1 MRAFKTLSI
10 ATLAFALAYPV
21 MAQDDPHHPAGAEV
35 PAAEVPAMIEAP
47 ADKSDTPGPN
57 APANPMM
64 GCANMMGMT
73 EMMEMMEMMQSM
85 QTMQMEMMRQML
97 EMQKALPA
105 APSSGEE
112 TSP

>member
-1 MRAFKTLSI
+1 MRAFRTLSI
-10 ATLAFALAYPV
+10 AALAFALAHPV

-35 PAAEVPAMIEAP
+35 PAAEAPAIIEAP
-47 ADKSDTPGPN
+47 ADKSETPGPN

-64 GCANMMGMT
+64 GCADMMGM
-73 EMMEMMEMMQSM
+73 MAMMQSM

-112 TSP
+112 ASR

>member
-1 MRAFKTLSI
+1 
-10 ATLAFALAYPV
+10 

-35 PAAEVPAMIEAP
+35 PAAEAPAIIEGP
-47 ADKSDTPGPN
+47 ADKSETPGPN

-64 GCANMMGMT
+64 GCADMMGM
-73 EMMEMMEMMQSM
+73 MAMMQSM

-112 TSP
+112 ASR

>member
-1 MRAFKTLSI
+1 MRAFRTLSI
-10 ATLAFALAYPV
+10 AALAFALAHPV

-35 PAAEVPAMIEAP
+35 PAAEAP
-47 ADKSDTPGPN
+47 AIIEGPVDKSETPGPN

-64 GCANMMGMT
+64 GCADMMGM
-73 EMMEMMEMMQSM
+73 MAMMQSM

-112 TSP
+112 ASR

>member
-1 MRAFKTLSI
+1 MRTFKTLSI

-35 PAAEVPAMIEAP
+35 PAAQAPAMIEAP
-47 ADKSDTPGPN
+47 AGKSDTPRLN
-57 APANPMM
+57 APANSMM
-64 GCANMMGMT
+64 GCADMMGV
-73 EMMEMMEMMQSM
+73 MEMMQSMQTM

-105 APSSGEE
+105 APSAGEE
-112 TSP
+112 ASP

>member
-1 MRAFKTLSI
+1 MRAFRTLSI
-10 ATLAFALAYPV
+10 AALAFALAHPV

-35 PAAEVPAMIEAP
+35 PAAEAPSIIEAP
-47 ADKSDTPGPN
+47 ADKSETPGPN

-64 GCANMMGMT
+64 GCADMMGM
-73 EMMEMMEMMQSM
+73 MAMMQSM

-112 TSP
+112 ASR